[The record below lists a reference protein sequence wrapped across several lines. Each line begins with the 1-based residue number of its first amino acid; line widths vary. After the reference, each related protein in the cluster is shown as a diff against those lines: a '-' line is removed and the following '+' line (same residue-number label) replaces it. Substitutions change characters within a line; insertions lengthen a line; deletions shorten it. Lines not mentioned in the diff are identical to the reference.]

1 MRKVIL
7 QMYTS
12 IDGFVAGPNG
22 ELDWMFANIGG
33 ESESP
38 AAKLLDS
45 SDLIL
50 LGRGM
55 SKGFLDY
62 WPNDKTEFGAKIN
75 AMPKVIF
82 SKTQKETEY
91 ENVTIAGDIEEE
103 IKKQKSNDG
112 KNLILYGGCNLVTS
126 FAKLGMIDE
135 YYLMTVPVI
144 LGNGLHLFK
153 GIDMKVLKLVESKAS
168 PSGVI
173 VNHYEKKELR

>member
-22 ELDWMFANIGG
+22 ELDWMFANIGT

-38 AAKLLDS
+38 ADELLNS

-55 SKGFLDY
+55 AKGFLDY
-62 WPNDKTEFGAKIN
+62 WPNDKTEFGEKIN
-75 AMPKVIF
+75 TLPKIVF
-82 SKTQKETEY
+82 SKTLTSMEY
-91 ENVTIAGDIEEE
+91 PNVTVASNIEEKIQE
-103 IKKQKSNDG
+103 EKGKPG
-112 KNLILYGGCNLVTS
+112 KNLILYGGCGLVTS
-126 FAKLGMIDE
+126 FAKLGLIDE

-144 LGNGLHLFK
+144 LGNGLHLFE
-153 GIDMKVLKLVESKAS
+153 GIDMKVLKLVTSKAS

-173 VNHYEKKELR
+173 VNHYEKK

>member
-12 IDGFVAGPNG
+12 IDGYVAGPNG

-38 AAKLLDS
+38 ADELLNS

-55 SKGFLDY
+55 AKGFLDY

-75 AMPKVIF
+75 TLPKIVF
-82 SKTQKETEY
+82 SKTITSMDY
-91 ENVTIAGDIEEE
+91 PNVTVVADIVEE
-103 IKKQKSNDG
+103 IKNQKSQEG
-112 KNLILYGGCNLVTS
+112 KNLILYGGCGLVTS
-126 FAKLGMIDE
+126 FAKLGLIDE
-135 YYLMTVPVI
+135 YHLMTIPVI
-144 LGNGLHLFK
+144 LGSGLHLFEGVK
-153 GIDMKVLKLVESKAS
+153 QIDLKLVSSKVS
-168 PSGVI
+168 STGII
-173 VNHYEKKELR
+173 VNHYEPK

>member
-12 IDGFVAGPNG
+12 IDGYVAGPNG
-22 ELDWMFANIGG
+22 ELDWMFANVGT
-33 ESESP
+33 ESGSP
-38 AAKLLDS
+38 AAELLDS

-55 SKGFLDY
+55 AKGFLDY
-62 WPNDKTEFGAKIN
+62 WPNDTSEFAEKIN
-75 AMPKVIF
+75 ALPKIVF
-82 SKTQKETEY
+82 SKTLTSMEY
-91 ENVTIAGDIEEE
+91 PDVTVSANIEEE
-103 IKKQKSNDG
+103 IKKQKAKDG
-112 KNLILYGGCNLVTS
+112 KNLILYGGCGLVTS
-126 FAKLGMIDE
+126 FAKAGLIDE

-153 GIDMKVLKLVESKAS
+153 GIDMKVLKLVKSKAS

-173 VNHYEKKELR
+173 VNHYEKK

>member
-12 IDGFVAGPNG
+12 MDGFVAGPNG
-22 ELDWMFANIGG
+22 ELDWMFANVGA

-38 AAKLLDS
+38 ADELLNS

-75 AMPKVIF
+75 AMPKVVF
-82 SKTQKETEY
+82 SKTLTSMDY
-91 ENVTIAGDIEEE
+91 PDVTVEADIEKKIKEE
-103 IKKQKSNDG
+103 KGKPG
-112 KNLILYGGCNLVTS
+112 KNLILYGGCGLVTS
-126 FAKLGMIDE
+126 FAKSDLIDE

-153 GIDMKVLKLVESKAS
+153 GIDMKVLKLVKSKAA

-173 VNHYEKKELR
+173 INHYEKK

>member
-22 ELDWMFANIGG
+22 ELDWMFENTGT

-38 AAKLLDS
+38 ADRLLDS

-55 SKGFLDY
+55 AKGFLDY
-62 WPNDKTEFGAKIN
+62 WPNDKSEFGAKIN
-75 AMPKVIF
+75 ALPKVIF
-82 SKTQKETEY
+82 SRTMKETDLEWD
-91 ENVTIAGDIEEE
+91 NVTIAGDIKEKIEEE
-103 IKKQKSNDG
+103 QGKPG
-112 KNLILYGGCNLVTS
+112 KNLILYGGCKLVTS
-126 FAKLGMIDE
+126 FAKLGLIDE

-144 LGNGLHLFK
+144 LGKGLHLFE
-153 GIDMKVLKLVESKAS
+153 GIDMKVIKLVESKAS
-168 PSGVI
+168 PAGVI
-173 VNHYEKKELR
+173 VNHYEKK

>member
-38 AAKLLDS
+38 ADRLLDS

-62 WPNDKTEFGAKIN
+62 WPNDKTEFGARINQLPKI
-75 AMPKVIF
+75 IF
-82 SKTQKETEY
+82 SKTLQKVEW
-91 ENVTIAGDIEEE
+91 ENVTISNDIEKE
-103 IKKQKSNDG
+103 ITKQKKQEG
-112 KNLILYGGCNLVTS
+112 KNLILYGGCGLVTS
-126 FAKLGMIDE
+126 FAKLGLIDE
-135 YYLMTVPVI
+135 YYLMTVPVL

-153 GIDMKVLKLVESKAS
+153 GIDMKVLKLVKSNAS
-168 PSGVI
+168 ASGVI
-173 VNHYEKKELR
+173 VNHYENE

>member
-1 MRKVIL
+1 
-7 QMYTS
+7 MYTS
-12 IDGFVAGPNG
+12 MDGYVAGPNG
-22 ELDWMFANIGG
+22 ELDWMFANVGT

-38 AAKLLDS
+38 AAELLDS

-62 WPNDKTEFGAKIN
+62 WPNDTSEFGAKIN
-75 AMPKVIF
+75 ALPKVVF
-82 SKTQKETEY
+82 SKSLTSMDY
-91 ENVTIAGDIEEE
+91 PDVTIASDIEKKIKEE
-103 IKKQKSNDG
+103 KGKPG
-112 KNLILYGGCNLVTS
+112 KNLILYGGCGLVTS
-126 FAKLGMIDE
+126 FAKLDLIDE

-153 GIDMKVLKLVESKAS
+153 GIDMKVLKLVKSKAA

-173 VNHYEKKELR
+173 VNHYEKK

>member
-22 ELDWMFANIGG
+22 ELDWMFANVGT
-33 ESESP
+33 ESGSP
-38 AAKLLDS
+38 AEELLDS

-55 SKGFLDY
+55 AKGFLDY
-62 WPNDKTEFGAKIN
+62 WPNDKTEFAAKIN
-75 AMPKVIF
+75 SLPKIVF
-82 SKTQKETEY
+82 SKTIKEMPY
-91 ENVTIAGDIEEE
+91 PDVTVVSDIEKE
-103 IKKQKSNDG
+103 IKEQKSKEG
-112 KNLILYGGCNLVTS
+112 KNLILYGGCGLVTS
-126 FAKLGMIDE
+126 FAKLGLIDE

-153 GIDMKVLKLVESKAS
+153 GIDMKVLKLVKSKAS

-173 VNHYEKKELR
+173 VNHYENK

>member
-22 ELDWMFANIGG
+22 ELDWMFANIGT

-38 AAKLLDS
+38 AAELLDS

-55 SKGFLDY
+55 AKGFLDY

-75 AMPKVIF
+75 ATPKIVF
-82 SKTQKETEY
+82 SKTVKEMQY
-91 ENVTIAGDIEEE
+91 PDVTMASDISQE
-103 IKKQKSNDG
+103 IKNQKAKDG
-112 KNLILYGGCNLVTS
+112 KNLILYGGCGLVTS
-126 FAKLGMIDE
+126 FARLGLIDE

-144 LGNGLHLFK
+144 LGNGLHLFE
-153 GIDMKVLKLVESKAS
+153 GIDMKVLKLVKSKAA

-173 VNHYEKKELR
+173 VNHYEKK